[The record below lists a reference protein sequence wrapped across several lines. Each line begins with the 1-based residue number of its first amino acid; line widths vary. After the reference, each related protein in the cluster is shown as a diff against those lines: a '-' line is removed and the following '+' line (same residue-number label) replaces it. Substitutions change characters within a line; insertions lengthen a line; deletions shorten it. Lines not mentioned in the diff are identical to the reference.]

1 MEARVVQQMV
11 LDTTQGNL
19 QIQCNPYQN
28 NNDILHRTR
37 TIILKCV
44 WKHER
49 HWIAK
54 IILRKNNRVGKITL
68 PDFRLYHKATV
79 IKTVWYWPKK
89 RNINQWNRIE
99 RPEINPHTYGPLIC
113 DKGCKNIQRRKDNLF
128 NEWCWEN
135 LTATCIIKEWN

>member
-28 NNDILHRTR
+28 DNDILHRTR

-79 IKTVWYWPKK
+79 IKTVWYYHKN
-89 RNINQWNRIE
+89 RHIDQWNRIE
-99 RPEINPHTYGPLIC
+99 SPERSPHIYGWFFY
-113 DKGCKNIQRRKDNLF
+113 DKRGKTI
-128 NEWCWEN
+128 
-135 LTATCIIKEWN
+135 

>member
-49 HWIAK
+49 H
-54 IILRKNNRVGKITL
+54 
-68 PDFRLYHKATV
+68 
-79 IKTVWYWPKK
+79 
-89 RNINQWNRIE
+89 
-99 RPEINPHTYGPLIC
+99 
-113 DKGCKNIQRRKDNLF
+113 
-128 NEWCWEN
+128 
-135 LTATCIIKEWN
+135 

>member
-79 IKTVWYWPKK
+79 IKTVWYYHKN
-89 RNINQWNRIE
+89 RHIDQWNRIE
-99 RPEINPHTYGPLIC
+99 SPEVNSHCGQLIYN
-113 DKGCKNIQRRKDNLF
+113 KEARLYNGETEVSSISSTGKTGQLHVKD
-128 NEWCWEN
+128 
-135 LTATCIIKEWN
+135 WN